1 MSLDSS
7 FEAIIVI
14 SQYSWQCRLMEK
26 GIVRMKAKLKDIIS
40 IVKALEGQIRKEYK
54 AEVIGIFGS
63 YARGE
68 QQASS
73 DVDMLV
79 KFLEGATLFDFV
91 GLGDFLEDKL
101 NVKVDVVSE
110 RAIRVELRDQI
121 LKEVV
126 TV

>member
-1 MSLDSS
+1 
-7 FEAIIVI
+7 
-14 SQYSWQCRLMEK
+14 
-26 GIVRMKAKLKDIIS
+26 MKAKLKDIIS